1 LIVTLTGVTGS
12 DAVLGATTAA
22 TVFIADDEAPP
33 LSTLTFEAE
42 DADSIL
48 GDYRTENIGVAS
60 GGAALSFVGGGSNE
74 SGSAAFVFG
83 DTPDELIGNYDI
95 IIGTFDESDGLA
107 SFTVDLTDF
116 ETGLTTEIGSW
127 DLNASLGSAGAN
139 ANTLITPTVAINI
152 GLTAGDILT
161 VNGFENGNEHARLDY
176 LQLVP
181 TI

>member
-1 LIVTLTGVTGS
+1 MTLTGVTGS
-12 DAVLGATTAA
+12 DAVLGAATTA

-42 DADSIL
+42 AADVITN
-48 GDYRTENIGVAS
+48 YRNENIGVAS
-60 GGAALSFVGGGSNE
+60 GGTVLSFLNGASNE
-74 SGSAAFVFG
+74 SGSAAFIFG
-83 DTPDELIGNYDI
+83 NTPDELTGTYDI
-95 IIGTFDESDGLA
+95 IIGTFDENDGLA

-116 ETGLTTEIGSW
+116 ETGITTEIGSW
-127 DLNASLGSAGAN
+127 DLNASLGSTGAN
-139 ANTLITPTVAINI
+139 GTTLITPTVASGI

-161 VNGFENGNEHARLDY
+161 VNGFENGSEHARLDY